1 MGKWLYHN
9 RCVDCGEKG
18 LSQDLFAAWK
28 NSRKTD
34 RPGTTTQDTAITMS
48 LFSNV
53 TDAPPIEV
61 LEMKRRHDEDVS
73 PCKINLTVGGYKVSL
88 SWY

>member
-1 MGKWLYHN
+1 MAISRESRPLC
-9 RCVDCGEKG
+9 REKG
-18 LSQDLFAAWK
+18 LSGVSGLVCGRLEQC
-28 NSRKTD
+28 RKTD
-34 RPGTTTQDTAITMS
+34 RPGTIRQDPTIRMS

-73 PCKINLTVGGYKVSL
+73 PCKINLTVGGYKVS
-88 SWY
+88 